1 MPQIP
6 YTENMIVYAVDLQ
19 SLAPNPNLNSFGP
32 LVTAIVRNAFVF
44 AGLISFILLIFG
56 GFQVIVAAGDAKKA
70 EQGKAAITGAVI
82 GLLVVLGSFWI
93 VQIIEVVTGLHIL
106 SPQV

>member
-1 MPQIP
+1 
-6 YTENMIVYAVDLQ
+6 MIEKVLADSVDIRT
-19 SLAPNPNLNSFGP
+19 LAPNPNLTSFGP

-44 AGLISFILLIFG
+44 ASLISFFLLIFG

-82 GLLVVLGSFWI
+82 GLLVVFGSFWI
-93 VQIIEVVTGLHIL
+93 VQIISVITGQKLL
-106 SPQV
+106 GF